1 MSRPVD
7 VSDTEVLYCPTNQDQ
22 THVIA
27 SLVGRS
33 LGFRRVV
40 PKIDDPELEQ
50 IRAVLSTSVNKQN
63 ISGDW
68 RAYMLLPFRKMR
80 DRSRKRSFS
89 SLSGLKLLMQ

>member
-50 IRAVLSTSVNKQN
+50 IRDEVVLITY
-63 ISGDW
+63 GDNLDHLTE
-68 RAYMLLPFRKMR
+68 RF
-80 DRSRKRSFS
+80 RSRR
-89 SLSGLKLLMQ
+89 